1 MLNEFTSNPLAQ
13 MGYQYTQTK
22 MQKFFSEN
30 KGYFG
35 DYLFSQKIRSYFDV
49 DNSYL
54 ISKTTAMF
62 FPFKS
67 RRLQFSNSSG
77 VVSSLEENSI
87 TKKSN
92 GYFITFGILI
102 IKVNHGF
109 PCLPLLRILKNLI
122 CTFPWYLSYALF
134 CWVVSHRLW
143 WTRALS
149 RPGI

>member
-1 MLNEFTSNPLAQ
+1 
-13 MGYQYTQTK
+13 MGYEYTQTK

-54 ISKTTAMF
+54 ISKTVSMF

-77 VVSSLEENSI
+77 VVSSLEESSNLS
-87 TKKSN
+87 KKGTVNKSKIMD
-92 GYFITFGILI
+92 FSSTFSQ
-102 IKVNHGF
+102 
-109 PCLPLLRILKNLI
+109 R
-122 CTFPWYLSYALF
+122 Y
-134 CWVVSHRLW
+134 
-143 WTRALS
+143 
-149 RPGI
+149 